1 MLRTIQLHGHLAEM
15 CGTDSVELVGNDIRV
30 LVNGLCSRFGHA
42 VKQYIKENNFTV
54 LLKQRDGGFRDIST
68 DEVSLTLGSTEVV
81 QIAPVVEGGGRVGQ
95 IIAGIVLI
103 AIGAFIGVGTAS
115 TAGVVASGLIFSGI
129 GLIVG
134 AIMAPS
140 APKQREA
147 PDERASFLFNGA
159 VNTLEQGSPVPIV
172 YGRFRTGSVVVSAGI
187 DAETIMSYTSPIEG
201 NAAPDT
207 DFGVITA

>member
-30 LVNGLCSRFGHA
+30 LVNGLCSRFGYA

-68 DEVSLTLGSTEVV
+68 DEVSLSLGSTEVV
-81 QIAPVVEGGGRVGQ
+81 QIVPVVEGGGRVGQ

-103 AIGAFIGVGTAS
+103 SVGMWVTDMTFNSATPIGQ
-115 TAGVVASGLIFSGI
+115 GLISSGI

-134 AIMAPS
+134 AIMGPG
-140 APKQREA
+140 APKAREA